1 MSNNNSNNNQDVDQF
16 NTYLDSINTSYAETA
31 ISAYTQYTS
40 SYLNEAPIT
49 LSPNYAVSVPADS
62 ISPDYSIL
70 SSNINTVSWNHNST
84 NMFTGRQL
92 NDWLDTVTLVDN
104 TIPLGSQKIQEEKNS
119 YILIKNRS
127 YVFQTFIRSIPKDKK
142 SLFKSDKENTSEDH
156 TESKKR
162 IRYWSASLFNEVELY
177 ISRMLIFSG
186 KTTGQSEDKELKW
199 ISVKGEHTI
208 IPVGLDIWSTRG
220 GVLQDNLNGIQWDK
234 TFLIFLPSKSL
245 LKKINDMSID
255 ICFTNVS
262 EIKIPTT
269 KTCKDKIEPSKR
281 NIFID

>member
-1 MSNNNSNNNQDVDQF
+1 
-16 NTYLDSINTSYAETA
+16 
-31 ISAYTQYTS
+31 
-40 SYLNEAPIT
+40 
-49 LSPNYAVSVPADS
+49 
-62 ISPDYSIL
+62 
-70 SSNINTVSWNHNST
+70 
-84 NMFTGRQL
+84 
-92 NDWLDTVTLVDN
+92 
-104 TIPLGSQKIQEEKNS
+104 
-119 YILIKNRS
+119 
-127 YVFQTFIRSIPKDKK
+127 
-142 SLFKSDKENTSEDH
+142 
-156 TESKKR
+156 
-162 IRYWSASLFNEVELY
+162 
-177 ISRMLIFSG
+177 MLIFSG